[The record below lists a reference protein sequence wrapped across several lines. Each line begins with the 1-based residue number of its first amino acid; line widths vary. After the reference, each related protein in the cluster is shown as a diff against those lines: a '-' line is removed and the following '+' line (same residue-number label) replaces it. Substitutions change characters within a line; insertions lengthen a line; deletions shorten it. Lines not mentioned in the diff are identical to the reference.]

1 MATSHRHAAPASK
14 VISSLLHDRH
24 EISVYS
30 HEMPY
35 PLSVEAVELNL
46 QTGHLILSAE
56 YSGQD
61 IERYFRGGR
70 LNLDIEALKV
80 HEATKRDVYSLSDIP
95 VSLSKTGHVTY
106 RLECELP
113 PSVFVEESRG
123 AVRIPLILG
132 MQSRVSMEVYLH
144 ELSVEGR
151 LRNLSAGGCLVDI
164 AIADSVALE
173 IDQELPGIT
182 IEFPNGE
189 SFHTEARVCHL
200 RPFGN
205 HGYAAVGMEFINITS
220 TQTTDLFHFIAEVER
235 EAAFRAG
242 INDKMSEH
250 SPLFVAS
257 AREKKLQ
264 QREELDGQLR
274 KRQSKMERGVLEVA
288 HQLQV
293 ALMCIKTRAL
303 LPKELLYDCVDSLLY
318 LVRQDRKA
326 LLYALSFLREEP
338 EWVRHAVQVA
348 AQSADFLLMRNPH
361 DGQVREIALGILLHT
376 LGKPLLVSREL
387 PSLQAHMSP
396 SQKHLLKQHP
406 TVLGEK
412 LKALG
417 FEPSPVCR
425 DILENANERLDG
437 SGYPA
442 GKRDAELSEVIRLV
456 SVVKAV
462 NKLSHARNGVAPRAP
477 LDVYRCI
484 HDDSAAYDRTVLV
497 EFIQHYGLYPIGSL
511 ALFSGGFLA
520 WIMDVDG
527 RGNPNKVHVV
537 KNLKFMNENIH
548 STLTTVD
555 FSQIGKLEGIVNPE
569 DYGVRHIK
577 I

>member
-1 MATSHRHAAPASK
+1 MASPHQHTAPAAK
-14 VISSLLHDRH
+14 VISSLLQNRH
-24 EISVYS
+24 EISVYAK
-30 HEMPY
+30 EMPY
-35 PLSVEAVELNL
+35 SLSAQAVELTAE
-46 QTGHLILSAE
+46 TGHLVLSAE
-56 YSGQD
+56 YAGQD
-61 IERYFRGGR
+61 IESYFKDGC
-70 LNLDIEALKV
+70 LNLDIEALKG
-80 HEATKRDVYSLSDIP
+80 HDATERDVYSLSNIP
-95 VSLSKTGHVTY
+95 VNFSKTGHVTY

-113 PSVFVEESRG
+113 QSVFVEESRG
-123 AVRIPLILG
+123 AVRIPFILG
-132 MQSRVSMEVYLH
+132 MHSRVSVEVYLH
-144 ELSVEGR
+144 ELSIEGR
-151 LRNLSAGGCLVDI
+151 LRNLSVGGCLIDI
-164 AIADSVALE
+164 AIEDSVALGV
-173 IDQELPGIT
+173 DQELPGVT

-189 SFHTEARVCHL
+189 SFHAEGRVRHL

-205 HGYAAVGMEFINITS
+205 HGYAAIGVEFINITS
-220 TQTTDLFHFIAEVER
+220 TQTSDLFHFTAEVER

-242 INDKMSEH
+242 INDKMTEH
-250 SPLFVAS
+250 SPLFVAG

-264 QREELDGQLR
+264 QREELDGQIR
-274 KRQSKMERGVLEVA
+274 NRQSKMERGVLEVA

-293 ALMCIKTRAL
+293 ALMYIKTRAM
-303 LPKELLYDCVDSLLY
+303 LPKELLYDCADSLLY
-318 LVRQDRKA
+318 LVYQDRKA

-361 DGQVREIALGILLHT
+361 DGQVREITLGILLHT

-387 PSLQAHMSP
+387 PSLRAHMSP
-396 SQKHLLKQHP
+396 EQKRMLKQHS

-417 FEPSPVCR
+417 FQPSPTCR
-425 DILENANERLDG
+425 DVLENANERLDG

-442 GKRDAELSEVIRLV
+442 GKRDADLSDVIRLI

-484 HDDSAAYDRTVLV
+484 HEESTAYDRTVLV
-497 EFIQHYGLYPIGSL
+497 EFIQHYGLYPIGAL
-511 ALFSGGFLA
+511 ARFSGGFLA

-527 RGNPNKVHVV
+527 RGNPTKVHVV